1 MTHFA
6 ANNQSDNTPISCEG
20 IGTKRHTT
28 SEKTDR
34 SFGVIEEVIGTKT
47 VEATGTAPS
56 TIDPVD
62 EYPEGGREAWLVV
75 LGAWLGLF
83 CTFGLVTCV
92 GIFLDYYH
100 SGPLAQNSPSEI
112 SWITSMQVFFQV
124 GGSAIWGRYYDS
136 YGPRWLLIIGTM
148 VYCMGLMLLSLSSK
162 YYQIMLAQSLLSSLG
177 SGAIFTASMTSTTS
191 WFKKRRATVFGI
203 VNSGSSAGGIVLPIM
218 LTRLFKTI
226 GFAWTVRVLG
236 FMFLALCGISCVLV
250 KTRVPSK
257 PRPFAINDYVRCF
270 REPVMALTMLG
281 GFLFFW
287 GMFLPLSYIVTQAEA
302 SGISPD
308 LVPYLLPMIN
318 GVSLI
323 GRLAVGVLADY
334 IGSFNS
340 MLMITSLTGFF
351 TFALWIPGGGSMG
364 GIIAYA
370 IAFGFGS
377 GGYVSI
383 FPACVSAISPIPE
396 IGTRIGLAAL
406 INAFGALTG
415 SPLGG
420 ALIRTSLDGT
430 TSYLGLQCFCGGTMM
445 ASVFAYGAARYL
457 QSGLR
462 WTKV

>member
-1 MTHFA
+1 M
-6 ANNQSDNTPISCEG
+6 
-20 IGTKRHTT
+20 
-28 SEKTDR
+28 
-34 SFGVIEEVIGTKT
+34 EET
-47 VEATGTAPS
+47 VEAKAVEAASPATPNTS
-56 TIDPVD
+56 HDD
-62 EYPEGGREAWLVV
+62 EYPEGGREALLVV

-100 SGPLAQNSPSEI
+100 SGPLAQNSPSKI

-136 YGPRWLLIIGTM
+136 YGPRWLLLIGTS
-148 VYCMGLMLLSLSSK
+148 VYCAGLMLLSLSTK
-162 YYQIMLAQSLLSSLG
+162 YYQIMLTQSLLSSLG
-177 SGAIFTASMTSTTS
+177 SGMIFTASMTSTTS
-191 WFKKRRATVFGI
+191 WFKNRRATVFGI

-250 KTRVPSK
+250 KTRVAPK
-257 PRPFAINDYVRCF
+257 PRSFAIDDYIRCF
-270 REPVMALTMLG
+270 KEPVMALTMLG

-308 LVPYLLPMIN
+308 LVPYLLPIIN

-323 GRLAVGVLADY
+323 GRLAIGALADY

-340 MLMITSLTGFF
+340 MILITSLTGFF
-351 TFALWIPGGGSMG
+351 TFALWIPSGSSMG

-383 FPACVSAISPIPE
+383 FPACVSSISPIPE

-420 ALIRTSLDGT
+420 ALIRTNMGGT
-430 TSYLGLQCFCGGTMM
+430 PDYLGLQCFCGGTMI